1 MAVVTRGDDVHM
13 APGTGC
19 RGLCRVA
26 ADTHLVLKAGDNF
39 GHNSSCEAL
48 AIGLHLCGYRG

>member
-1 MAVVTRGDDVHM
+1 MVTRGDDVHM